1 MQCKPGTILLWPTQI
16 RSHANPYTIT
26 NNKMNKTKG
35 LKIDPK
41 TVGGEE
47 FVILLFFFVKTSL
60 KILKEVP
67 PDIVFP
73 GFWEKMGI
81 LQLMI
86 S

>member
-1 MQCKPGTILLWPTQI
+1 
-16 RSHANPYTIT
+16 
-26 NNKMNKTKG
+26 MNKTKG

-47 FVILLFFFVKTSL
+47 FVILLFFLKTSKIKTIL

-67 PDIVFP
+67 PDIVCH
-73 GFWEKMGI
+73 GFWKKMGI

>member
-1 MQCKPGTILLWPTQI
+1 
-16 RSHANPYTIT
+16 
-26 NNKMNKTKG
+26 MNKTKG
-35 LKIDPK
+35 LKIDPQ

-47 FVILLFFFVKTSL
+47 FVTLLFFCKKTSKIKTIL

-67 PDIVFP
+67 PDIVCH
-73 GFWEKMGI
+73 GFWKKMGI